1 MTGQPAKAE
10 VGVKEI
16 CEEADKYF
24 TTGKADHYYYHN
36 GVYDARCPLFVV
48 FFDPPKKKRIES
60 TLLLLQFQQ
69 LAVYL
74 NHRAPL
80 VQCVPM
86 VCVNDLCPSLMTNL
100 IATGIARHQCPKVER
115 LQSVSTFCGNPLHLV
130 Q

>member
-48 FFDPPKKKRIES
+48 FFAMCS
-60 TLLLLQFQQ
+60 
-69 LAVYL
+69 
-74 NHRAPL
+74 H
-80 VQCVPM
+80 
-86 VCVNDLCPSLMTNL
+86 VNANSMGFKILMPAYVV
-100 IATGIARHQCPKVER
+100 IRMGSKWYP
-115 LQSVSTFCGNPLHLV
+115 
-130 Q
+130 